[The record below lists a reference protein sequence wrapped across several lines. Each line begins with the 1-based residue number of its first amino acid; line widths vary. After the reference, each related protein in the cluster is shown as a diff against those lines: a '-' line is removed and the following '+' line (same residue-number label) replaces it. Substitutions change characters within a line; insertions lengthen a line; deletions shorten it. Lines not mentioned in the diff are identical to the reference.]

1 MNIETWKPII
11 SDNVDSQFNISLEDF
26 EMISE
31 LTEQGYSLDEIQQI
45 MRDKRTIN

>member
-1 MNIETWKPII
+1 MTNTWQPIVNESTDKI
-11 SDNVDSQFNISLEDF
+11 FNISLDDF
-26 EMISE
+26 NAIAK